1 MQRTKIFQLFN
12 RRGLTGMG
20 SVILIG
26 FVAWL
31 LLWGGAG
38 ASAGT
43 EAGLQVNPASYDF
56 GRVKRLGGVVQT
68 TFTLHAQGETP
79 LVLRRI
85 WTS

>member
-26 FVAWL
+26 LVAWP

-38 ASAGT
+38 ARAGT
-43 EAGLQVNPASYDF
+43 EAGLRVSPASYDF
-56 GRVKRLGGVVQT
+56 GRVKRLGGGVQT
-68 TFTLHAQGETP
+68 TFTLHYQGETP
-79 LVLRRI
+79 LTLRRI

>member
-12 RRGLTGMG
+12 RRWLTGMG

-26 FVAWL
+26 LVAWL

-43 EAGLQVNPASYDF
+43 EGAS
-56 GRVKRLGGVVQT
+56 G
-68 TFTLHAQGETP
+68 
-79 LVLRRI
+79 
-85 WTS
+85 